1 MKTKILGAIVL
12 CFLSYQATA
21 QTGTAIDPF
30 TEFYVTDFIKIG
42 TNSLFLSSTNSGV
55 NNSIYTTNGDLRINA
70 AEGQGF
76 QFNTLINPQQGNV
89 GIGMFNPV
97 GKLDID
103 LRGNFHTKEAGVRIT
118 VPNAVLTDGP
128 NDNTNESIF
137 EIRRDISGNLAGPV
151 YDTQFI
157 LNHQGRVG
165 IGNRT
170 PNSKLHVHDGRIQIT
185 GNNSYGGPMMV
196 FGGDTN
202 APNGQW
208 GIEYMSGGV
217 SGLNFWKPD
226 GSTNGTNG
234 GGVGNHFLFLA
245 DNGKVS
251 IGMEPSMNPNFV
263 NADGKVTYSGNYNL
277 YVGTGILTEKLTIA
291 LRSSADWADYV
302 FKDDYNL
309 LPLNEVEKYIDE
321 KGHLP
326 NVPSADDVLQSGINV
341 AKMDAK
347 LLEKI
352 EELTLYM
359 IEQNKRL
366 EKQEK
371 QIAKLEREVKNSK
384 Q

>member
-1 MKTKILGAIVL
+1 MKTKILGAIVF
-12 CFLSYQATA
+12 CFLSNLATA
-21 QTGTAIDPF
+21 QTGTVTDPF

-76 QFNTLINPQQGNV
+76 QFNTLINPHQGNV

-157 LNHQGRVG
+157 LNHQGRIG
-165 IGNRT
+165 IGLKT
-170 PNSKLHVHDGRIQIT
+170 PRSKLHVHNGRIHIT
-185 GNNSYGGPMMV
+185 GNNSFGGPMLL
-196 FGGDTN
+196 FGGTETSS
-202 APNGQW
+202 PNGQW
-208 GIEYMSGGV
+208 GIEYISGGV

-234 GGVGNHFLFLA
+234 GGVGNYFMFLA

-251 IGMEPSMNPNFV
+251 IGLDPNNPNNFP
-263 NADGKVTYSGNYNL
+263 KETFSGDYKL
-277 YVGTGILTEKLTIA
+277 YVGTGILTEKLTVA
-291 LRSSADWADYV
+291 LRSSDDWADYV
-302 FKDDYNL
+302 FKEGYKL
-309 LPLNEVEKYIDE
+309 LPLNEVEKYIEE

-326 NVPSADDVLQSGINV
+326 NVPSAEKMTQTGINV

-366 EKQEK
+366 EAQEK
-371 QIAKLEREVKNSK
+371 QIERLENIIKK
-384 Q
+384 GK